1 MGVFISDN
9 TTSLYKLAKLMPN
22 FESSEMEFVAWEFW
36 EFECLNISVLTES
49 AGQFCLSSLKDYF
62 GSFWLRA

>member
-1 MGVFISDN
+1 
-9 TTSLYKLAKLMPN
+9 MPN
-22 FESSEMEFVAWEFW
+22 FESSEMEFVAW

-62 GSFWLRA
+62 GSFWLRV